1 LLPAGD
7 AWEAEDTMEYKL
19 ENTMAVLE
27 RTPRVMDVLLR
38 GLPEIWTMR
47 NEGGG
52 TWSVFEV
59 MGHLIHGEREDW
71 VPRVK
76 MVLEYGETR
85 TFARFDRE
93 GHVREIRG
101 KSLGEL
107 LDEFARLRAEN
118 LKELRALRLGNDE
131 LARRGQHPGF
141 GAVTLSELLATWAAH
156 DMTHLHQI
164 SRIMA
169 HQYRELV
176 GPWSVYLGVLQCAG
190 HSAAPVEK
198 NKE

>member
-1 LLPAGD
+1 
-7 AWEAEDTMEYKL
+7 MEL
-19 ENTMAVLE
+19 ENTLAMLE
-27 RTPRVMDVLLR
+27 RTPRVLDALLR
-38 GLPEIWTMR
+38 GLPEIWTAG
-47 NEGGG
+47 NEGGK

-71 VPRVK
+71 VPRIK
-76 MVLEYGETR
+76 MVLEYGESR

-93 GHVREIRG
+93 GHVREIQG
-101 KSLGEL
+101 KPLVEL
-107 LDEFARLRAEN
+107 LGEFARLRAEN
-118 LKELRALRLGNDE
+118 LQELRGLRLGKEE

-156 DMTHLHQI
+156 DLTHLHQI

-169 HQYRELV
+169 HQYREWV

-190 HSAAPVEK
+190 HSAAPVEGK
-198 NKE
+198 TSEKV